1 MSATPQQTLAASI
14 PMGADPLLHCLAL
27 ASHLLGLPVHVSALR
42 VGFAVDDNGHVP
54 AAALPDLARV
64 HGLLAAWSRVK
75 PSAVPGYVLPVI
87 VPLQDGRACLLR
99 TIEQGQAQ
107 ILSPETGQQELV
119 MPVAELDALATGEV
133 LVVKLQPQ
141 RADQTLTPM
150 QGAAFDWFWGT
161 LWRFRHFYVESMLAT
176 VVANILA
183 LASVFFTMN
192 VYDRVVPTQAYASLW
207 TLAIGTLVAAV
218 LEYVMRWLKARLV
231 DLGGKRADLA
241 INATLLREIMS
252 IRLEHRPQS
261 IGIFASSMKDFEALR
276 DFFSSASL
284 VVLADLPFVL
294 VFILLIAIV
303 GGPLAWIPALAVP
316 VVLLLAWWVQ
326 KPLMVATRENMKES
340 GDKQSV
346 LVEAV
351 LNLELLK
358 AHNAEG
364 YLQRRWEQ
372 SNLAGADSYRK
383 IRSLSNAVTGF
394 ISTLSQVATVVT
406 VVWGVYLIHANQ
418 LTLGGLIACVILLG
432 RAISPLGS
440 VMGLASRF
448 QQARTALETLDGLI
462 KRPRDREVA
471 KRYVVPE
478 QVQGRIEA
486 MDLEFAYPG
495 ESRVPV
501 IRRLSMVVEAGLHM
515 GLLGR
520 VGSGKSTLIRLMAG
534 LYDPLGGSVRVDGI
548 DMRQLDPADLRARIG
563 YVSQDPQLFMG
574 TLRENLVLADSWIS
588 DAKIVQVLQALDM
601 YNMVAAHPKGL
612 DMPLTEAGGGLSGG
626 QRQLVALARLMLRDP
641 VIVFM
646 DEPTAN
652 MDQNTEARVIAVL
665 GQWLQ
670 GRTLVLSTHRTQL
683 LEWVDRIAVM
693 DAGQCL
699 LEGPKAEMIEKL
711 SKGITVSSN
720 TAPTQGGAA

>member
-1 MSATPQQTLAASI
+1 MSSTPQETLAASS
-14 PMGADPLLHCLAL
+14 PPGADPLLHCLAL

-54 AAALPDLARV
+54 AASMPDLARQ
-64 HGLLAAWSRVK
+64 HGLMAAWSRSK
-75 PSAVPGYVLPVI
+75 PSMVPGYVLPVI
-87 VPLQDGRACLLR
+87 VPLQDGRACVLR
-99 TIEQGQAQ
+99 SIEQGRAQ

-119 MPVAELDALATGEV
+119 MSADELDALATGEL
-133 LVVKLQPQ
+133 LVVKLPPQ

-261 IGIFASSMKDFEALR
+261 IGIFSSSMKDFEALR

-303 GGPLAWIPALAVP
+303 GGPLAWVPALAVP

-326 KPLMVATRENMKES
+326 KPLMVAMRENMKES

-440 VMGLASRF
+440 VMGLAARF

-462 KRPRDREVA
+462 KRPRDREVG

-501 IRRLSMVVEAGLHM
+501 IRRLNMTVEAGSHM

-548 DMRQLDPADLRARIG
+548 DMRQLDPAELRARIG

-574 TLRENLVLADSWIS
+574 TLRENLILSDSWIS
-588 DAKIVQVLQALDM
+588 DAKIVQVLQTLDM

-626 QRQLVALARLMLRDP
+626 QRQLVTLARLMLRDP
-641 VIVFM
+641 AIVFM

-711 SKGITVSSN
+711 SKGITVP
-720 TAPTQGGAA
+720 AKAAATQGGAA

>member
-1 MSATPQQTLAASI
+1 MNATPQGTPA
-14 PMGADPLLHCLAL
+14 GADPLLGCVAL

-54 AAALPDLARV
+54 AASMPDLARR
-64 HGLLAAWSRVK
+64 HGLMAAWSRTK
-75 PSAVPGYVLPVI
+75 PSAIPGYVLPVV
-87 VPLQDGRACLLR
+87 VPLQDGRACVLR
-99 TIEQGQAQ
+99 AIEQGQAQ

-119 MPVAELDALATGEV
+119 MPLADLDAMASGEV
-133 LVVKLQPQ
+133 LVVKRPPE

-150 QGAAFDWFWGT
+150 KGAAFDWFWGT

-176 VVANILA
+176 VAANILA
-183 LASVFFTMN
+183 LASIFFTMN
-192 VYDRVVPTQAYASLW
+192 VYDRVVPSQAYASLW
-207 TLAIGTLVAAV
+207 TLAIGTTVAIA
-218 LEYVMRWLKARLV
+218 LEFVMRWLKARLV

-284 VVLADLPFVL
+284 VVLADLPFVVL
-294 VFILLIAIV
+294 FVLLIAVV
-303 GGPLAWIPALAVP
+303 GGPLAWVPALAIP
-316 VVLLLAWWVQ
+316 VALLLAWWVQ
-326 KPLMVATRENMKES
+326 KPLMLAMRDNMKEA

-372 SNLAGADSYRK
+372 SNLAGADSYRR
-383 IRSLSNAVTGF
+383 IRALSNVITGF
-394 ISTLSQVATVVT
+394 IGTLSQLCTVAM
-406 VVWGVYLIHANQ
+406 VVWGVYLIHANV

-448 QQARTALETLDGLI
+448 QQARTSLETLDGLI
-462 KRPRDREVA
+462 KRPRDREA
-471 KRYVVPE
+471 GKRYVVPE
-478 QVQGRIEA
+478 KIDGKLDA
-486 MDLEFAYPG
+486 LDLEFAYPG
-495 ESRVPV
+495 ESRMPV
-501 IRRLSMVVEAGLHM
+501 LRRLNLSVAPGTHLA
-515 GLLGR
+515 LLGR

-534 LYDPLGGSVRVDGI
+534 LYEPLGGSVRVDGI
-548 DMRQLDPADLRARIG
+548 DLRQLDPVELRSRVG

-574 TLRENLVLADSWIS
+574 TLRENLILSDSWIS
-588 DAKIVQVLQALDM
+588 DAKIVQVLQALDL

-612 DMPLTEAGGGLSGG
+612 DMPLTEGGGGLSGG
-626 QRQLVALARLMLRDP
+626 QRQLVTVARLMLRDP
-641 VIVFM
+641 AIVFM
-646 DEPTAN
+646 DEPTAH

-665 GQWLQ
+665 GQWLR
-670 GRTLVLSTHRTQL
+670 GRTLLLSTHRTQL
-683 LEWVDRIAVM
+683 LEWVDHIAVI
-693 DAGQCL
+693 DAGQCIA
-699 LEGPKAEMIEKL
+699 EGPRNDMLEKL
-711 SKGITVSSN
+711 SKGIAVAPKTATPVGGTV
-720 TAPTQGGAA
+720 